1 MPAYNFKERFA
12 TAVEQGI
19 KRSTIRPRRRNPSRP
34 GDPLYMYTGMRT
46 RACRKLTTATCRQ
59 VRPIIID
66 SDQVWLDGE
75 QLSAEQ
81 IRQLAQGDGFS
92 RVAEFFDFFRQ
103 HYGLPTA
110 EMDLIEW

>member
-12 TAVEQGI
+12 SAVEQGI

-59 VRPIIID
+59 VRPIIIG

-75 QLSAEQ
+75 QLSVEQ
-81 IRQLAQGDGFS
+81 IRQLAQ
-92 RVAEFFDFFRQ
+92 VAEFFDFFRQ
-103 HYGLPTA
+103 HYGLPTT